1 MKITIK
7 DIAEKANV
15 SISTVSRVLNNKDDV
30 NDNTRKQIKK
40 IIDELGYNPSGIA
53 RGLALK
59 KTNTIGLIIPNITNP
74 FFPEVA
80 KGVERRAEEMGYSVI
95 LYDTEN
101 DENKEKKALELMRK
115 KQVDGIVLSFNSNTR
130 NLINQAF
137 DDKIP
142 IVQIDRKINGLKC
155 PSVLIDNFYSGY
167 SAAKHLIDRGHRKIA
182 HITGRKDILN
192 SIERL
197 SGYKKA
203 FQEGGLKVYEKYI
216 INGQQTIESGY
227 KKMNLLL
234 KMDQIPT
241 AVFVAN
247 DLMAIGAY
255 EAIFDK
261 KMDIP
266 KDISIIGHD
275 DINMAS
281 IIRPKLTTVVQPKYD
296 MGVNAVDLLVKLI
309 GERKGIMDTVF
320 KTKII
325 ERNSVKNLKNTY
337 QNA

>member
-7 DIAEKANV
+7 DIAERANV
-15 SISTVSRVLNNKDDV
+15 SISTVSRVLNNKEDV
-30 NDNTRKQIKK
+30 NDNTRKKIKK

-80 KGVERRAEEMGYSVI
+80 KGVESRAEELGYSVI
-95 LYDTEN
+95 LYDTDN
-101 DENKEKKALELMRK
+101 DFKKEKTALDLMK
-115 KQVDGIVLSFNSNTR
+115 KNQVDGIVLSFNSVNK
-130 NLINQAF
+130 NLINKAF
-137 DDKIP
+137 DEKLP

-167 SAAKHLIDRGHRKIA
+167 IAAKYLLDNGHSKIA
-182 HITGRKDILN
+182 HITGRKDIIN

-197 SGYKKA
+197 LGYKKA
-203 FQEGGLKVYEKYI
+203 FEEYNIQIKNKYI
-216 INGQQTIESGY
+216 INGEQTIESGY
-227 KKMNLLL
+227 EKMNELLRL
-234 KMDQIPT
+234 DQIPT

-255 EAIFDK
+255 EAIFNNG
-261 KMDIP
+261 MNIP
-266 KDISIIGHD
+266 EDISIIGHD

-281 IIRPKLTTVVQPKYD
+281 IIRPKLTTVMQPKYE
-296 MGVNAVDLLVKLI
+296 MGVNAVDLLVELI
-309 GERKGIMDTVF
+309 REEKEITDKVY
-320 KTKII
+320 KTRII
-325 ERNSVKNLKNTY
+325 ERQSVKKIK
-337 QNA
+337 

>member
-167 SAAKHLIDRGHRKIA
+167 IAAKHLIDRGHRKIA

-192 SIERL
+192 SVERL

-203 FQEGGLKVYEKYI
+203 FQEDGLKVYEKYI

-227 KKMNLLL
+227 EKMNLLL

-309 GERKGIMDTVF
+309 GERKGIIDTVF
-320 KTKII
+320 KPKII
-325 ERNSVKNLKNTY
+325 ERNSVKNFKNTY